1 MESYF
6 QYLNELVSKCK
17 LEFSDYPKIKWMNSA
32 IVAELQVKRKALL
45 SSLDGDLLFKNTKPY
60 YNQISKG
67 CRYCGIG
74 LWSCLFISGKCNA
87 SCFYCPAPQDSI
99 DDVPSTQGL
108 FFPTAESYAEYVNYF
123 KFKAV
128 AFSGGEPLLVVD
140 KVLKYLKR
148 IRKVCPAETYTWMYT
163 NGILGTENIFKK
175 LASLNL
181 NEIRFDIGATGY
193 SLEKVRLA
201 QGIIKNIS
209 IEIPAVPEEVERIKS
224 LLPEMVKLG
233 VSNLNLHQLRLTHYN
248 AKQLLKH
255 NYTYI
260 PAEKPIVLESEL
272 AALEIINYAKEKGIQ
287 IGINYCSFYY
297 KNRFQQAGFRKQIA
311 NSLADSDDVITQKGF
326 IRSVNDN
333 SISYETMHLYN
344 SEAAPVGFKKL
355 DLNFKKYAVTRNREW
370 HRQIENTKMRHDINN
385 IIIREPEGIPED
397 QDLYTIWKYEYIEK
411 DLRDL

>member
-6 QYLNELVSKCK
+6 HSLNELVSKCK
-17 LEFSDYPKIKWMNSA
+17 LEFSVYPEIRWINSA
-32 IVAELQVKRKALL
+32 IVAEVQEKRTALL
-45 SSLDGDLLFKNTKPY
+45 SALDGNLLFKNTKPY

-67 CRYCGIG
+67 CQYCGVG
-74 LWSCLFISGKCNA
+74 LWSCLFVTGKCNG
-87 SCFYCPAPQDSI
+87 SCFYCPAPQDSL
-99 DDVPSTQGL
+99 DDVPTTQGL
-108 FFPTAESYAEYVNYF
+108 FFPTAESYAEYVNHF

-128 AFSGGEPLLVVD
+128 AFSGGEPLLVAE

-148 IRKVCPAETYTWMYT
+148 IRKVCPPETYTWMYT
-163 NGILGTENIFKK
+163 NGILGTETIYKK

-181 NEIRFDIGATGY
+181 NEIRFDIGATAY
-193 SLEKVRLA
+193 SLDKVKLA
-201 QGIIKNIS
+201 KGIIKNIS
-209 IEIPAVPEEVERIKS
+209 IEIPAVPEEVERLKL

-233 VSNLNLHQLRLTHYN
+233 VSNLNLHQLRLTHHN
-248 AKQLLKH
+248 AKHLLKR

-272 AALEIINYAKEKGIQ
+272 AALELINYAKGKGIQ

-297 KNRFQQAGFRKQIA
+297 KNRFQQAGFRNQIA
-311 NSLADSDDVITQKGF
+311 NALADSNDVITQRGF
-326 IRSVNDN
+326 IRSINKD

-344 SEAAPVGFKKL
+344 SETAPVGAKKL

-370 HRQIENTKMRHDINN
+370 HQQIENVEMNHEINN
-385 IIIREPEGIPED
+385 LILSEPKQIPED
-397 QDLYTIWKYEYIEK
+397 LDLFDIWKYEYIEK